1 MWEWRRWTPG
11 FSFILTN
18 CFLSSFNL
26 HILWVHTPVMHR
38 TSLHR
43 QQWVPHSQ
51 STTSTAPGFWV
62 LTLQPQKCAV
72 HTWEK
77 DGKGRI
83 WKKKMCPKYIQQTSK
98 SALKVPEYF
107 ASTWYIDLTLNKIQL
122 LGSSQRFG
130 PDINDRVSIHT
141 HSVHH
146 KSATGSDPRAFL
158 FWKQRDMRREG
169 RGGEWC
175 VIEYVYIR
183 SIHIRYIMEINQAK
197 T

>member
-1 MWEWRRWTPG
+1 MWEWRWTPG
-11 FSFILTN
+11 FSFILSN

-43 QQWVPHSQ
+43 QQWVPHSE

-77 DGKGRI
+77 EEFE
-83 WKKKMCPKYIQQTSK
+83 KKKLVSK
-98 SALKVPEYF
+98 IHSTNLKQCIERVSEYF
-107 ASTWYIDLTLNKIQL
+107 ASTWYIDLTLNKIQF
-122 LGSSQRFG
+122 LGSFQRFG

-169 RGGEWC
+169 SGGEWC

-183 SIHIRYIMEINQAK
+183 SIHIRYIMEINLAK